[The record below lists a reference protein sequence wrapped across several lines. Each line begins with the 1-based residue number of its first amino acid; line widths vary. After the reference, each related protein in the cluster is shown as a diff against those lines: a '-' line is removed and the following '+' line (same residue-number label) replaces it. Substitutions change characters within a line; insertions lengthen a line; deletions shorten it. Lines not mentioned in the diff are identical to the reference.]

1 VGVGSLASC
10 CGWEEI
16 FEGRPHRPAERQAV
30 RPRDEAQGLRS
41 GRPLSRFAQFPAKT
55 PATAAGPLPLENRA
69 FARRVLGCGT
79 VAFEPD
85 ATSNGDFAMNSQTLR
100 PEIFWGEIA
109 PCEHVVQIYQ
119 DESVFMA
126 VLEGFIDAGLRAGE
140 AAVVIATAAH
150 LSSLESRLLAAGHD
164 LVAARCTGLYTALDA
179 AGTLSRF
186 MVDGWPDEER
196 FAAVIHE
203 VLGPARQGGRKVRAF
218 GEMVAL
224 LWAQGHHGATVRLEH
239 LWGDFCNGN
248 ALALFCA
255 YPRIGATR
263 DLTESLAEVCALHSR
278 VIAA

>member
-30 RPRDEAQGLRS
+30 RPRDDAHGLQS

-109 PCEHVVQIYQ
+109 PCEHVCR
-119 DESVFMA
+119 STRTKA
-126 VLEGFIDAGLRAGE
+126 CSWLCWKG
-140 AAVVIATAAH
+140 
-150 LSSLESRLLAAGHD
+150 SSTPG
-164 LVAARCTGLYTALDA
+164 C
-179 AGTLSRF
+179 
-186 MVDGWPDEER
+186 
-196 FAAVIHE
+196 
-203 VLGPARQGGRKVRAF
+203 GPAKRP
-218 GEMVAL
+218 
-224 LWAQGHHGATVRLEH
+224 W
-239 LWGDFCNGN
+239 
-248 ALALFCA
+248 
-255 YPRIGATR
+255 
-263 DLTESLAEVCALHSR
+263 
-278 VIAA
+278 